1 MTEFIRYFFMEPLE
15 YEFIQ
20 RALLAS
26 VALGIS
32 CGLIGVYIM
41 LRRMSLI
48 GDALAHAVLPG
59 IVIGFMIAGKSEW
72 VMFLGAV
79 VSGIITS
86 VLIGFLNRNS
96 IIKEDTSIG
105 IIFTGAF
112 ALGILLISQLK
123 GVHLDLSS
131 YLFGDILG
139 VSTGDLILSFTITFV
154 ILVCVVLF
162 YKQLLITSFD
172 PTLAI
177 TIGIPISVIHY
188 GLMTLLSMSIVTG
201 LQSVGVVLLVAMLI
215 TPAATAYLLTKSLK
229 KMLVLSVITA
239 IVASVSGLYI
249 SYHFNLS
256 SGASIV
262 LTSVL
267 FFSAAFVLSP
277 EGGLLI
283 RYLSKTK
290 AAKIAKREDV
300 IKLIYRYSGMNSKIQ
315 LTKFSEETG
324 LSSGNIKSVLRF
336 LESAG
341 IVKLV
346 SNSYHL
352 TEKGVTEARRLIRT
366 HRLWE
371 AYASR
376 EKFLSEDQF
385 HMDAEKIEHLL
396 SQELVD
402 ELDEE
407 LGYPEKDPH
416 GSEIPRDKISKDTQT

>member
-1 MTEFIRYFFMEPLE
+1 MTEFIKYFLLEPLQ

-26 VALGIS
+26 VAVGIS

-59 IVIGFMIAGKSEW
+59 IVIGFMVAGKSEL
-72 VMFLGAV
+72 VMFTGAV

-86 VLIGFLNRNS
+86 VLIGFLSRNS

-139 VSTGDLILSFTITFV
+139 VSTGDLILSFTITLV
-154 ILVCVVLF
+154 IIICVILF

-177 TIGIPISVIHY
+177 TIGIPVSVIHY
-188 GLMTLLSMSIVTG
+188 GLMTLLSMSIVAG

-215 TPAATAYLLTKSLK
+215 TPAATAYLLTHSLK
-229 KMLVLSVITA
+229 KILPLSVLIA
-239 IVASVSGLYI
+239 VVASISGLFL
-249 SYHFNLS
+249 SYHFNFS

-262 LTSVL
+262 LTAVM
-267 FFSAAFVLSP
+267 FFTVAFIFSP
-277 EGGLLI
+277 KEGLLI
-283 RYLSKTK
+283 KYLRKKKT
-290 AAKIAKREDV
+290 ARTAISEDV
-300 IKLIYRYSGMNSKIQ
+300 IKLIMRYKGLQLDEQVSK
-315 LTKFSEETG
+315 LSSETG
-324 LSSGNIKSVLRF
+324 LHLRNLKSILNS
-336 LESAG
+336 LESKG
-341 IVKLV
+341 FLY
-346 SNSYHL
+346 SDNNSYSL
-352 TEKGVTEARRLIRT
+352 TNQGLAEARRLVRT

-371 AYASR
+371 TYASK
-376 EKFLSEDQF
+376 EKFLSDDEL
-385 HMDAEKIEHLL
+385 HSDAEKIEHLL
-396 SQELVD
+396 PDELVD
-402 ELDEE
+402 ELDRE

-416 GSEIPRDKISKDTQT
+416 GSEIPRTES